1 MIDNE
6 EEKNANGGQL
16 PNNADIFVQ
25 ESGHTKEKRRKNIN
39 EGD

>member
-6 EEKNANGGQL
+6 EEKNASGGQL

-25 ESGHTKEKRRKNIN
+25 ESGNTKEKRRKNIT
-39 EGD
+39 